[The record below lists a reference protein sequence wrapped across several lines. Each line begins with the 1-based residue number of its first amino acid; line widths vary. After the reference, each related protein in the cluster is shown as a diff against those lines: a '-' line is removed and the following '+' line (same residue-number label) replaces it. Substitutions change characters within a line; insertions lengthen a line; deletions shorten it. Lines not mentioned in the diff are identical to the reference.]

1 MKHVFLILTLVIFSC
16 QSKESATNTLKHEL
30 PDHKSRLADFGSQ
43 EFDVLTQGGRI
54 KGCKSKR

>member
-1 MKHVFLILTLVIFSC
+1 MIFSC

-30 PDHKSRLADFGSQ
+30 PDHKSRLAEFGNQ
-43 EFDVLTQGGRI
+43 EFNVLTQGGRI